1 MPGPGHK
8 WSRPAKKE
16 EEEEEEE
23 EDPVDAMIARTGCTA
38 QHHAVQECMAAQQD
52 WRRCQVQVQAFRAC
66 MAERQRQRAEEL
78 RGRQRSGSADS

>member
-1 MPGPGHK
+1 MDTRSPQRSTPTK
-8 WSRPAKKE
+8 RAK
-16 EEEEEEE
+16 EEEE

-52 WRRCQVQVQAFRAC
+52 WRRCQAQVQAFRAC